1 MEDLCYMLTMV
12 RDGSIDIYSVRL
24 GDEPPNVFLFQD
36 RDDAERYV
44 IMLEEDDDYVV
55 GETCTMDITEVPLDT
70 AIDALNEKGHNYILI
85 RTDELFVPPDGKPR

>member
-12 RDGSIDIYSVRL
+12 RDGSIDIYSVRVD
-24 GDEPPNVFLFQD
+24 GEAANVFLFEN

-44 IMLEEDDDYVV
+44 IMLEEDEDYLV
-55 GETCTMDITEVPLDT
+55 GETCTMDITEVPLGI
-70 AIDALNEKGHNYILI
+70 AIDALNEKGHSYIHI